1 MLVGLWHRHRAIGAL
16 AGRVGFLGLVVAMA
30 ISHTATALE
39 VEVQPATPVTMPSLG
54 KIAER
59 MTQQGFG
66 RGAPIYIRIFKEES
80 ALEVWMQ
87 KDGRFS
93 LFETYPICKYDGVL
107 GPKLAEGDRQS
118 PEGFYTVSPSQLRW
132 TGRWYRGF
140 DLSFPN
146 AYDADQGRTGSA
158 ILIHGGCGSIGCY
171 AMTNRVVDELFE
183 IATEAFDGGQPRF
196 SVHVFPFRMTTANA
210 AKYNDDAWASFWKRL
225 KPAYDF
231 FEETRTPPTVSVCEA
246 EYRIEAGTSS
256 SDGSLAIERSCQPA
270 GPVIASVIPEL
281 ERDRHGA
288 PKQDQDIRHGPAPLQ
303 ARGGAQAA
311 AAHRVC
317 LGARLRK
324 IGQAQR
330 QGRHQGRACRALQY
344 PARQL
349 PEVGGAPPIGKTQAQ
364 CDRLGQKA
372 QDRQRQALISRPAA
386 VPLCHLAESRYG
398 RVLIPDPPEALRCP
412 IPLSKA

>member
-1 MLVGLWHRHRAIGAL
+1 M
-16 AGRVGFLGLVVAMA
+16 
-30 ISHTATALE
+30 
-39 VEVQPATPVTMPSLG
+39 QPATPVTMPALG

-59 MTQQGFG
+59 VTAKGFG

-118 PEGFYTVSPSQLRW
+118 PEGFYTVSPGQLRW

-171 AMTNRVVDELFE
+171 AMTNRVIDELFE
-183 IATEAFDGGQPRF
+183 IATEAFDGGQSRF

-210 AKYNDDAWASFWKRL
+210 AKHKDDAWASFWKRL
-225 KPAYDF
+225 KPAYDV

-246 EYRIEAGTSS
+246 EYRIEAGTSG
-256 SDGSLAIERSCQPA
+256 SDGSQAIERSCQPA
-270 GPVIASVIPEL
+270 GPVIASVTPHSSATGTAPQSKTKTSGMGPLRSRL
-281 ERDRHGA
+281 EE
-288 PKQDQDIRHGPAPLQ
+288 
-303 ARGGAQAA
+303 
-311 AAHRVC
+311 V
-317 LGARLRK
+317 RK
-324 IGQAQR
+324 
-330 QGRHQGRACRALQY
+330 
-344 PARQL
+344 L
-349 PEVGGAPPIGKTQAQ
+349 PPPIEYASVPGSGKSGKRKSKAVIKGGLVVRCNT
-364 CDRLGQKA
+364 RLASCRKW
-372 QDRQRQALISRPAA
+372 
-386 VPLCHLAESRYG
+386 V
-398 RVLIPDPPEALRCP
+398 ALRQSASP
-412 IPLSKA
+412 KRKEIASAKKRKTASAKP